1 MLTPKQSDAV
11 ASSLLMRRQQ
21 DKKQMLQCPSCGAMS
36 ISPRAR
42 KNLLWHI
49 QCHECNSNLRLKWGR
64 SLLLGY
70 LAAIG
75 LLAVGAFIKVPGFH
89 NFPGA
94 VVVTWSLCLAV
105 SFQAISRR
113 LPLEPER

>member
-11 ASSLLMRRQQ
+11 ASSLLMRREQ
-21 DKKQMLQCPSCGAMS
+21 DKKQMLQCPSCGALS
-36 ISPRAR
+36 IPLRAR
-42 KNLLWHI
+42 KNLLRRV
-49 QCHECNSNLRLKWGR
+49 QCLECRSYLRLKWGR
-64 SLLLGY
+64 SLMLGY

-75 LLAVGAFIKVPGFH
+75 VLAVGAFIRIPGFH

-94 VVVTWSLCLAV
+94 LVVTWSLCLAV

-113 LPLEPER
+113 LPLEPTR

>member
-75 LLAVGAFIKVPGFH
+75 LLAVGAFIKIPGFH